1 MKAAAA
7 AAAAFSVSMLS
18 SVKSPLVDREKEHQN
33 DQVTPFA
40 VPAHLECRRI
50 SLIADKTIII
60 FYLYL
65 EIVVAMQSE
74 KKV

>member
-33 DQVTPFA
+33 DQVYSLQSLE
-40 VPAHLECRRI
+40 HLECRRM
-50 SLIADKTIII
+50 SFIADKTIII
-60 FYLYL
+60 FYLYS
-65 EIVVAMQSE
+65 EVVVAIQSE